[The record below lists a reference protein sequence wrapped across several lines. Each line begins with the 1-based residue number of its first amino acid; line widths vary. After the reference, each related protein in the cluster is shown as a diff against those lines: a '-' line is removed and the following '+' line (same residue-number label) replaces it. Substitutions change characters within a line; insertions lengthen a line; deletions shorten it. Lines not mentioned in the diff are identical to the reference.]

1 MPMDC
6 ILMGSRWMTC
16 KEAATAYEVCHRH
29 CSFHSHIL
37 QTHQHTR
44 AIHSTHSLS
53 ILAFARTH
61 PRAFTACT
69 LRHNTPRGH
78 FPPPSLSHSPDH
90 LARSSSPNS
99 TRKVKKL
106 ICAAPGVKE
115 ESEWEDSYE
124 GIAGGIVTVRSELGE
139 PIHNVACRGLKTWR
153 QFDKKYFLQPRDK
166 RAALIAADKDW
177 IISQLN
183 ANYQKPYFGRKAD
196 GSVCDLPDMTYA
208 EVLRRLVQLM
218 YVTEPKGE
226 WPEEDLQKYRFKRP
240 RWIDVT
246 YESRTF
252 KVRKKSHVHLLNA
265 MQFICAR
272 MLECFAR
279 AITGASWLL
288 PLLPPRLFS
297 PSFLRD
303 VLDFF
308 LSLVFMLMRARR

>member
-1 MPMDC
+1 
-6 ILMGSRWMTC
+6 
-16 KEAATAYEVCHRH
+16 
-29 CSFHSHIL
+29 
-37 QTHQHTR
+37 
-44 AIHSTHSLS
+44 
-53 ILAFARTH
+53 
-61 PRAFTACT
+61 
-69 LRHNTPRGH
+69 
-78 FPPPSLSHSPDH
+78 
-90 LARSSSPNS
+90 
-99 TRKVKKL
+99 VKKL

-252 KVRKKSHVHLLNA
+252 KVRKKSHVHLPNA

-272 MLECFAR
+272 MLEYFAR
-279 AITGASWLL
+279 AITGASCLL
-288 PLLPPRLFS
+288 PLLPTRLFS
-297 PSFLRD
+297 SSFLRD
-303 VLDFF
+303 VLVSF
-308 LSLVFMLMRARR
+308 LLLVFMLMRARR